1 MKATLRIGTVAGVSV
16 GLHWSVLGVVALL
29 VIIVSTGM
37 ASAYPG
43 HSPVAYGAAGLLAA
57 VLFGLSLLAH
67 EVAHAVVATRNGIE
81 VEDITLW
88 LLGGVARLKGDAAT
102 PGADFRIAAVGPL
115 VSLLAAVAFAVLT
128 WLASAIGIGAPWTP
142 VLGYLAAVNV
152 LLAIFNLVPA
162 APLDGGRV
170 LRSILWAWRGDRA
183 AAAVWSA
190 RAGRA
195 FGLFLLLVGVFGFL
209 FGFTGGFWWVLVG
222 LFILVIAGAEE
233 RQAELGSAL
242 AGLRVRDVMTQDPDT
257 APGDVDIE
265 RFLHQTALVRR
276 HSAFPLLDETGRLEG
291 LITLNRMKTVPPE
304 ERASTSLR
312 RAACPPEEIPLA
324 APDEPLDELLP
335 RLSGC
340 TDGRA
345 LVFDGD
351 RLAGIVSPSDIS
363 RAVALRGLGVEFAP
377 GAGSDTERGTVV

>member
-142 VLGYLAAVNV
+142 LLGYLAAVNV
-152 LLAIFNLVPA
+152 LLAIFNLIPIP
-162 APLDGGRV
+162 PLDGASLLFR
-170 LRSILWAWRGDRA
+170 ILPAEQAWRLRPLLAQYGFIA
-183 AAAVWSA
+183 ILA
-190 RAGRA
+190 
-195 FGLFLLLVGVFGFL
+195 LFLVGGGVIGEIIFGVTNVLVGV
-209 FGFTGGFWWVLVG
+209 
-222 LFILVIAGAEE
+222 
-233 RQAELGSAL
+233 
-242 AGLRVRDVMTQDPDT
+242 
-257 APGDVDIE
+257 
-265 RFLHQTALVRR
+265 
-276 HSAFPLLDETGRLEG
+276 
-291 LITLNRMKTVPPE
+291 
-304 ERASTSLR
+304 
-312 RAACPPEEIPLA
+312 
-324 APDEPLDELLP
+324 
-335 RLSGC
+335 
-340 TDGRA
+340 
-345 LVFDGD
+345 
-351 RLAGIVSPSDIS
+351 
-363 RAVALRGLGVEFAP
+363 
-377 GAGSDTERGTVV
+377 